1 MDRLV
6 ADDSRVRYESFQIRG
21 KKYSAIIADPVNEPI
36 HTVVLIHGFPDLSFG
51 WRVQIP
57 YLQSLGYRVIAPD
70 MLGYGGTDAP
80 KDLQEYSLKS
90 MSSDVAELARHF
102 VGTGQIILGGHDWG
116 GGLVWRV
123 ALWYPELIKA
133 AFTVCTPFT
142 PPSKH
147 HVSLEEVV
155 ASFPNF
161 GYQTQFAGPEVEQ
174 QIQGATKLRQFFNA
188 VYDARGPNGEVGF
201 AVEGGGVQ
209 FANLDKIGQSALLT
223 SEELDHYVQ
232 EYMRQ
237 EAPQMRGPLNWYR
250 IRSLIYE
257 EELVLTEKPVFF
269 EFPAMLI
276 TATKDEALPPRMSHG
291 MDQYFK
297 SLKRADVEAS
307 HWALTEAGDQVN
319 GEIAKFIAEVL
330 KTPT

>member
-21 KKYSAIIADPVNEPI
+21 KKYSAIIADPVSEPI
-36 HTVVLIHGFPDLSFG
+36 HTVVLIHGFPDLSYG

-70 MLGYGGTDAP
+70 MLGYGKTDAP
-80 KDLQEYSLKS
+80 KELQEYSLKS
-90 MSSDVAELARHF
+90 MSSDVAELARLF

-133 AFTVCTPFT
+133 AFTVR
-142 PPSKH
+142 
-147 HVSLEEVV
+147 LV
-155 ASFPNF
+155 ANFPNF

-174 QIQGATKLRQFFNA
+174 QIQGATKVRQFFNA

-232 EYMRQ
+232 EYMRH
-237 EAPQMRGPLNWYR
+237 EAPQMRGPLSWYR
-250 IRSLIYE
+250 IRPLIYE

-276 TATKDEALPPRMSHG
+276 TATRDEALPPRMSHG

-297 SLKRADVEAS
+297 NLKRADVEAS

-319 GEIAKFIAEVL
+319 HEIAKFIGEVL
-330 KTPT
+330 KAAAWLV